1 MEVIY
6 ADELFVKNAALDY
19 LLLLSAARL
28 RGAPLRRGRFVLAA
42 AAGGLYAV
50 LAALPPLRPL
60 RSGCAA
66 VGVSLLMGL
75 LAYGAG
81 PGLWKSWGC
90 FLALGAAFAG
100 AVFALGRLTGEDGM
114 LLTASPRAVLLVF
127 GAGYAAVRLLSGRRA
142 GAREIL
148 TVTVALSG
156 RRVEIPALRDTG
168 NELFD
173 PAAGRRVMVADPAAL
188 APLFDPPLPLP
199 LPEDPA
205 ERFRRLCARPELR
218 GRLHLVA
225 YSALGTRRALLC
237 CFRPDGLRAG
247 GEERSHLVAFSPGPV
262 EGDGYRAV
270 L

>member
-42 AAGGLYAV
+42 AAGGIYAV
-50 LAALPPLRPL
+50 LAVLPPSGWL
-60 RSGCAA
+60 RSGWAA
-66 VGVSLLMGL
+66 LGISLLMGV

-90 FLALGAAFAG
+90 FLSLSAAFAG
-100 AVFALGRLTGEDGM
+100 AVFALGRLSGEGGG

-127 GAGYAAVRLLSGRRA
+127 GAGYAAVRLLPGRRA
-142 GAREIL
+142 GEREIV
-148 TVTVALSG
+148 TVTVTLAG
-156 RRVEIPALRDTG
+156 RRAEIPALRDTG
-168 NELFD
+168 NELWD

-188 APLFDPPLPLP
+188 SGLFEPPLPSP

-205 ERFRRLCARPELR
+205 ERFRRLAAHPALR
-218 GRLHLVA
+218 GRLRLVA
-225 YSALGTRRALLC
+225 YSAVGTRRGLLC
-237 CFRPDGLRAG
+237 CFRPDALRVG
-247 GEERSHLVAFSPGPV
+247 DEERSCLVAFSPGPV